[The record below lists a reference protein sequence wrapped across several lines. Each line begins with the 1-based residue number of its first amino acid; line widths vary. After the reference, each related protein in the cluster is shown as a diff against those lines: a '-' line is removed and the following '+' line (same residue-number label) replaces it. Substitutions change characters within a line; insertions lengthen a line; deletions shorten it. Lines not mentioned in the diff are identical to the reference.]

1 MDILQVNHT
10 PMKDTDKKALM
21 YGFIGLLIGSSIS
34 FAVINYKLDTQAK
47 ETTSNAVMVRT
58 INLMSR
64 DLSQLRGE
72 EFDRAYLQ
80 YMINAHEGVIALAN
94 KAKKQSQTK
103 EVQTISDKIISSQVL
118 ELDKMKQ
125 IQEKID

>member
-1 MDILQVNHT
+1 
-10 PMKDTDKKALM
+10 MKDTDKKALM
-21 YGFIGLLIGSSIS
+21 YGFIGLLVGSSIS
-34 FAVINYKLDTQAK
+34 FAVINYKLDSQAK
-47 ETTSNAVMVRT
+47 ATTSKAVMERT

-80 YMINAHEGVIALAN
+80 YIINAQEGVITLAN
-94 KAKKQSQTK
+94 KAKKQSRTK
-103 EVQTISDKIISSQVL
+103 EVQTISDKIITTQAQ

-125 IQEKID
+125 MQEKID

>member
-1 MDILQVNHT
+1 
-10 PMKDTDKKALM
+10 MKDTDKKALM

-34 FAVINYKLDTQAK
+34 FAVINYKLDIQAK

-58 INLMSR
+58 INMMSR

-103 EVQTISDKIISSQVL
+103 EVQTISDKIISSQAL